1 MLNQEFITAL
11 IGLREF
17 VVVDGR
23 LTEDGAVLLQVEL
36 KWERARCP
44 HCAAWCGS
52 VVEYLPRQ
60 TRDLSLSGRKV
71 YLQYEQRRFRCAGCQ
86 RSFVERLPSIDSVGA
101 HYTKRY
107 EEYVVRGVRTST
119 VQSVAQTEELHWE
132 TVQRMVARVA
142 ARQGLLLPPQVVRW
156 IAFDEIALKKRHKL
170 FSLVISA
177 PEEGRVI
184 DLLEGRTKEQLLAW
198 LYQTWTKEER
208 AAVEVVTLDM
218 WDGYFYAALEAF
230 PNALLVIDRF
240 HVEKNLLAAISKLRR
255 QWQKQWPEEQRKEL
269 KGVRWLLV
277 SNYDELSAAQKNELD
292 RALDLCPELAL
303 CHWVKEEFRDW
314 YEEEQEKAAAERKLD
329 EWLSLAESLG
339 SQALNNFVKTVR
351 NWKDS
356 ILNYFEERASN
367 GFAEGINNA
376 LQLLKRRAFGFRNFA
391 NFRLRALLLHA
402 FP

>member
-1 MLNQEFITAL
+1 
-11 IGLREF
+11 
-17 VVVDGR
+17 
-23 LTEDGAVLLQVEL
+23 
-36 KWERARCP
+36 
-44 HCAAWCGS
+44 
-52 VVEYLPRQ
+52 
-60 TRDLSLSGRKV
+60 
-71 YLQYEQRRFRCAGCQ
+71 
-86 RSFVERLPSIDSVGA
+86 
-101 HYTKRY
+101 
-107 EEYVVRGVRTST
+107 VRTST

-142 ARQGLLLPPQVVRW
+142 ERQGLLLPPQVVRW

-255 QWQKQWPEEQRKEL
+255 QLQKQWPEEQRKEL